1 MRKNVDEVDVIIHEN
16 TKKHIVVI
24 AAKLGKAIDV
34 WANIN
39 ALRADKNLS
48 GKSEGVEEVLVGILN
63 AFAFGFRHKIEVDG
77 FTGDYGAERAIFHNN
92 HRIAKL

>member
-16 TKKHIVVI
+16 TKKHVVVI

-48 GKSEGVEEVLVGILN
+48 GKSERVEEVLVRILN
-63 AFAFGFRHKIEVDG
+63 TFAFGFRHKIEVDG
-77 FTGDYGAERAIFHNN
+77 FTGNYGAERTIFHNN